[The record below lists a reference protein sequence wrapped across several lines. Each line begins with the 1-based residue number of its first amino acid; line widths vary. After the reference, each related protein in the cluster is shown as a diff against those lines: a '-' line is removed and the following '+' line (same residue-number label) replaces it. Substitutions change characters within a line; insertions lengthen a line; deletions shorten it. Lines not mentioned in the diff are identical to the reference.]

1 MNTTVVASS
10 GKKIDISKQGL
21 NSIQNE
27 TVKLN
32 LMGKSKTMES
42 KDWVDPQGRKGKVR
56 GRSGGGG
63 GSWPDVMHL
72 CSLLPPAPAHRPV
85 CR

>member
-56 GRSGGGG
+56 VGGGG
-63 GSWPDVMHL
+63 RRVKRAFPRSVL
-72 CSLLPPAPAHRPV
+72 CTYL
-85 CR
+85 C